1 MMEEGTMAWLS
12 DMRMDCACDVM
23 PHVVLGYNDNT
34 VEQAYWL
41 LSPVVITYYFRLK
54 GQDGVRDQYV
64 FSMPFYDIIESWY
77 VTLNPKP

>member
-34 VEQAYWL
+34 VEQAY
-41 LSPVVITYYFRLK
+41 
-54 GQDGVRDQYV
+54 
-64 FSMPFYDIIESWY
+64 
-77 VTLNPKP
+77 